1 MVAAPRPGGT
11 GGAKA
16 RQRSGGDHAQRR
28 DARRNPVGGIVQPR
42 GRAAKIDIARVL
54 IPHHAIQRIH
64 GLVGGGERGA
74 PYHHVEK
81 RRDHAVARVFR
92 HGLNRCANAPGGI
105 ERGGVAPHDH
115 PHGASGGANAPRGE
129 RTGHGQGLAPQLAGG
144 EQLIA
149 QIHLRRKAH
158 DGRDGAEQGEDR
170 PHEAEGRRGQAGC
183 EHAARTAAPGG
194 TIGKRGAQ
202 ARFRP

>member
-1 MVAAPRPGGT
+1 MKVVST
-11 GGAKA
+11 
-16 RQRSGGDHAQRR
+16 
-28 DARRNPVGGIVQPR
+28 R
-42 GRAAKIDIARVL
+42 G
-54 IPHHAIQRIH
+54 
-64 GLVGGGERGA
+64 
-74 PYHHVEK
+74 
-81 RRDHAVARVFR
+81 
-92 HGLNRCANAPGGI
+92 NAPAVGIGDAIAAGLAPDGGLYMP
-105 ERGGVAPHDH
+105 EAWPSFAPADFD
-115 PHGASGGANAPRGE
+115 GCNSTAEIAARMLAPFFAGDV
-129 RTGHGQGLAPQLAGG
+129 LAPQLAGG

-170 PHEAEGRRGQAGC
+170 PHEAVGRRGQAGC